1 MSSNQF
7 LKELH
12 LEKLRRQNPKQ
23 PEQNNENTRVDK
35 AVGADE
41 PFCCAVCYT
50 DGASSG
56 LVTPTCCS
64 HKICL
69 ECYTKITIINKD
81 KASCP
86 ECRTLYIKKEEEKEL
101 DEYAD
106 MPPLI
111 SPHELINDY
120 TFEEEAMSILNNAI
134 AINAINAINAIYR
147 NNIIIHRI

>member
-12 LEKLRRQNPKQ
+12 IERLERQKNAD
-23 PEQNNENTRVDK
+23 NNVKSKPIKVDK
-35 AVGADE
+35 SVGPDE
-41 PFCCAVCYT
+41 SFSCAVCYT
-50 DGASSG
+50 DGSSSG

-69 ECYTKITIINKD
+69 DCYTKITIMNKE

-86 ECRTLYIKKEEEKEL
+86 ECRTLYIKKKDDEEEI
-101 DEYAD
+101 DPYAD

-111 SPHELINDY
+111 SPHQLIYGY
-120 TFEEEAMSILNNAI
+120 TFEEEAMGIINNAMNN
-134 AINAINAINAIYR
+134 INR
-147 NNIIIHRI
+147 NNIINQRI